1 MNIYHFVYK
10 TINIINNKYYYGVHS
25 TFEINDGYLGSGVTL
40 RKSIKKHGK
49 QNFKREILRFFD
61 DLTEAYYFESQLI
74 TEDVVNDPMSYN
86 MCLGGHGAVGSLI
99 PSEVTKHKM
108 SQSIKKRWQLYGHPN
123 KGKKL
128 KSRNKEI
135 YQRIY
140 ETKKRNGTLGNSR
153 RGQKS
158 SDETKK
164 RQSQAALNRTKY
176 ECPNCNRFFD
186 AQGLKRYHGDKCA
199 TLL

>member
-40 RKSIKKHGK
+40 RKSIKEHGK

-108 SQSIKKRWQLYGHPN
+108 SQSIKKGGNYTGTP
-123 KGKKL
+123 
-128 KSRNKEI
+128 
-135 YQRIY
+135 
-140 ETKKRNGTLGNSR
+140 TKVKN
-153 RGQKS
+153 
-158 SDETKK
+158 
-164 RQSQAALNRTKY
+164 
-176 ECPNCNRFFD
+176 
-186 AQGLKRYHGDKCA
+186 
-199 TLL
+199 